1 MASRKIVLHFP
12 PRLIEEKVICRLSK
26 EFDLEFNILRASIT
40 PHREGRAALELTG
53 EESNI
58 DKGVEYVRGLGLRVD
73 SLESDVIRND
83 AKCTNCGACV
93 AVCPTGALSMDHTTF
108 EVGFDKDK
116 CIACELC
123 VPCCPP
129 RAMEVHV

>member
-12 PRLIEEKVICRLSK
+12 PRLIEEPVICRLAK
-26 EFDLEFNILRASIT
+26 QFGLDFNILRASIT

-53 EESNI
+53 EPDDI
-58 DKGVEYVRGLGLRVD
+58 TKGVEYVKSLGLRVD

-83 AKCTNCGACV
+83 VKCTHCGACV
-93 AVCPTGALSMDHTTF
+93 AVCPTGALAMNHVTF
-108 EVGFDKDK
+108 EVAFDKEK